1 MANMVS
7 MHNYLYIENI
17 YIHSREINNN
27 NDKTKNKDEACRLQ
41 REKNKLQTDSNNHEP
56 RCNEASCRRAHA
68 TRAPCPH
75 APWPSLLQVLIARG
89 ATFVD
94 GGNWACNVQHDGQV
108 FTGQNPM
115 SATAIGKTI
124 AAALA
129 SA

>member
-1 MANMVS
+1 VQRGKLPQRTRHDFPLFSPLLAV
-7 MHNYLYIENI
+7 
-17 YIHSREINNN
+17 IN
-27 NDKTKNKDEACRLQ
+27 
-41 REKNKLQTDSNNHEP
+41 
-56 RCNEASCRRAHA
+56 
-68 TRAPCPH
+68 
-75 APWPSLLQVLIARG
+75 WLQVLTARG

-115 SATAIGKTI
+115 SASAIGKAI